1 MLTAKQEWSREMAD
15 KLFIKRWPVGREVV
29 VTQLTEI
36 EARVRI
42 GDEYRVL
49 PIEEW
54 RRLPLANEADRR
66 AQGS

>member
-1 MLTAKQEWSREMAD
+1 MAD
-15 KLFIKRWPVGREVV
+15 KAFTKRWPDGREVL
-29 VTQLTEI
+29 VTQLTEM

-42 GDEYRVL
+42 GGEYRVL

-66 AQGS
+66 AQES